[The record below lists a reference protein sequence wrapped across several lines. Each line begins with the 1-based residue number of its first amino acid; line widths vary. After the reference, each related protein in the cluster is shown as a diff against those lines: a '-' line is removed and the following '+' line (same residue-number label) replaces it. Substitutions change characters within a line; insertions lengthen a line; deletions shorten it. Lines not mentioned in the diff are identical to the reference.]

1 MMDDE
6 QYMRMA
12 LELAAKGA
20 GYVSPNPMVGAVVV
34 KDDQVVGRG
43 YHQALGG
50 PHAEV
55 NAIDDA
61 GDQAR
66 DATIY
71 VTLEPCNHHGRT
83 PPCTQKILNA
93 GIRRVVVAMADPNPH
108 VTGGGNDYL
117 VSQGLDVTCGVCEA
131 DAVALN
137 ESFIKYMHT
146 KSPFVV
152 LKMAATLDGRIA
164 TRTGDARWVT
174 GPEARGFVHQLRH
187 NMDAIMVGVGTV
199 MADDP
204 ELTTRLEQGGGV
216 DPVRIILDTQLTIPS
231 EARLLNLSST
241 AETII
246 ACGVDAPE
254 KQKAWLKEKGA
265 HLLELPLVEG
275 RIDLDALMKALG
287 ARGITSLLVEGGA
300 QVAGAALKAGIVD
313 KVHFF
318 YAPKIMGGGDGIPM
332 CNGKGPEK
340 MSECMPLHHSA
351 VHRAGDDILVT
362 GYLSQRQTV

>member
-1 MMDDE
+1 MDHE
-6 QYMRMA
+6 KYMRMA

-20 GYVSPNPMVGAVVV
+20 GYVSPNPLVGAVVV
-34 KDDQVVGRG
+34 KGDQVVGRG

-61 GDQAR
+61 GEDAR
-66 DATIY
+66 GGTIY

-93 GIRRVVVAMADPNPH
+93 GIRQVVVAMADPNPH
-108 VTGGGNDYL
+108 VTGGGNDFL
-117 VSQGLDVTCGVCEA
+117 ASQGVEVACGVCEA
-131 DAVALN
+131 DAVAQN
-137 ESFIKYMHT
+137 ESFVKYVRT
-146 KSPFVV
+146 GSPFVV

-174 GPEARGFVHQLRH
+174 GPQARGFVHLLRH
-187 NMDAIMVGVGTV
+187 SMDAIMVGIGTV

-204 ELTTRLEQGGGV
+204 ELTTRLEHGGSV
-216 DPVRIILDTQLTIPS
+216 DPVRVILDTRLTISS

-246 ACGVDAPE
+246 ACGPEAPE
-254 KQKAWLKEKGA
+254 ERKVRLKEKGA
-265 HLLELPLVEG
+265 HLLEVPLEEG
-275 RIDLDALMKALG
+275 RIDLNALMTALG

-300 QVAGAALKAGIVD
+300 QIAGAALKAGVVD

-340 MSECMPLHHSA
+340 MSECLALSQTA
-351 VHRAGDDILVT
+351 VSQVGEDILVT
-362 GYLSQRQTV
+362 GYLGL

>member
-6 QYMRMA
+6 KYMRMA

-34 KDDQVVGRG
+34 KDDRVVGRG

-61 GDQAR
+61 GSQAR

-83 PPCTQKILNA
+83 PPCTEKILGA

-108 VTGGGNDYL
+108 VTGGGNDFL
-117 VSQGLDVTCGVCEA
+117 ASNGLDVTCGVCEM

-137 ESFIKYMHT
+137 ESFIKYIRT
-146 KSPFVV
+146 QTPFVV

-174 GPEARGFVHQLRH
+174 GPQARVFVHLLRH
-187 NMDAIMVGVGTV
+187 SMDAIMVGIGTV
-199 MADDP
+199 KADDP
-204 ELTTRLEQGGGV
+204 ELTTRLERGGGV
-216 DPVRIILDTQLTIPS
+216 DPVRVILDTQLTIAP

-246 ACGVDAPE
+246 VCGPE
-254 KQKAWLKEKGA
+254 ASEGQKARLKEKGA
-265 HLLELPLVEG
+265 CLMELPLVDG
-275 RIDLDALMKALG
+275 RIDLKALMTALG
-287 ARGITSLLVEGGA
+287 SRGITSLLVEGGA
-300 QVAGAALKAGIVD
+300 QVAGAALNSGVID

-318 YAPKIMGGGDGIPM
+318 YAPKIMGGGDGIPI
-332 CNGKGPEK
+332 CTGKGPDK
-340 MSECMPLHHSA
+340 MSECLPLSGTDISR
-351 VHRAGDDILVT
+351 VGDDILVT
-362 GYLSQRQTV
+362 GYLNSV